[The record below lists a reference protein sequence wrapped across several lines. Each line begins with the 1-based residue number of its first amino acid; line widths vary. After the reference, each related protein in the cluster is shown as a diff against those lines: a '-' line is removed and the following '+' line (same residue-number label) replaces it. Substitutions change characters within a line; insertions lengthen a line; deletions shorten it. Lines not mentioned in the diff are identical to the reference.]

1 MATPNLSITEV
12 TEAQN
17 QKHITINDG
26 LTKLDE
32 ATQDTITYTITGNT
46 TVTATEY
53 TENFAHIL
61 GGTPAGVFDFDVPAT
76 KRSFSV
82 INSSGQTATVQ
93 VTGGGGA
100 NVSVATS
107 ENYILYCDGT
117 DVVAIAGGAVG
128 GGISGV
134 AVEEEGSEIIAAA
147 TRFDFKGIG
156 VTAVDDGGGQAG
168 ITVDAPYDF
177 GMFFS
182 GIPTNA
188 QEVFRMEAVRGFT
201 ITDGAPNSTGE
212 ARVASTGNVAFSIKK
227 NGTQFATVTFNISA
241 AGVWAFDAASDEVF
255 VAGDTITFIAP
266 ATADATLE
274 DISIFIKGFRS

>member
-1 MATPNLSITEV
+1 MATPNLNITEV
-12 TEAQN
+12 TESQN

-32 ATQDTITYTITGNT
+32 ATQDTITFTITGNT

-61 GGTPAGVFDFDVPAT
+61 GGTPAGAFDFDVPAT
-76 KRSFSV
+76 KRTFAV
-82 INSSGQTATVQ
+82 INNSGQTATVQ

-100 NVSVATS
+100 NVAVANS

-117 DVVAIAGGAVG
+117 DVLAIAGGAAG

-134 AVEEEGSEIIAAA
+134 AVEEEGSEVIATA

-156 VTAVDDGGGQAG
+156 VTAADDGGGQAG
-168 ITVDAPYDF
+168 ITIDAPYDL
-177 GMFFS
+177 GMFYS
-182 GIPTNA
+182 GKPTSA
-188 QEVFRMEAVRGFT
+188 QEIFRMEAVRGFT
-201 ITDGAPNSTGE
+201 IEDGAPNSTGE
-212 ARVASTGNVAFSIKK
+212 ARVASTGSVDFSIKR

-241 AGVWAFDAASDEVF
+241 SGTWAFDAAADEVF
-255 VAGDTITFIAP
+255 SAGDTLTIIAP

-274 DISIFIKGFRS
+274 DIAIFIKGFRS